1 MIRADRMAPFCDWES
16 LAAVRAE
23 LVRHGCDTST
33 PGASGEERHRQ
44 LAARLRREL
53 MMSAHED
60 AFASDDGAPGA
71 APPSAAA
78 LAELLPRCG
87 LARNM
92 EYVQGDAQL
101 LAEGDEVAVIPP
113 VSGG

>member
-1 MIRADRMAPFCDWES
+1 M
-16 LAAVRAE
+16 
-23 LVRHGCDTST
+23 RHGCDTST

-71 APPSAAA
+71 APPSAADAATMDVLSWLGDRVRAA
-78 LAELLPRCG
+78 LVEAFGPEFADADPLLAPATRAEFGDYQCNVAMG
-87 LARNM
+87 LAKKVNF
-92 EYVQGDAQL
+92 
-101 LAEGDEVAVIPP
+101 
-113 VSGG
+113 S